1 MQNKYAMELDELKA
15 IWTQHEKILVENT
28 VLNKELLRKLLIV
41 NATKRIDWLKIRLLT
56 GVILP
61 LPLLILI
68 VVPRIQFTLEFEV
81 IIGTIVFLSIFVISY
96 IWSIKVY
103 IQIERLNPNGP
114 VTSVRKQLKLAEKYK
129 LKFTRYAYFLAP
141 FMIVGIFLSAGI
153 PFYSSEMILF
163 YALMVVSFLIGLY
176 VRSKHGLLVQIRKID
191 SDIEEI
197 SKLEMES
204 DRNHKLS
211 NPE

>member
-1 MQNKYAMELDELKA
+1 MQNKYAMELDELKT
-15 IWTQHEKILVENT
+15 IWTQHEKVLVENT

-61 LPLLILI
+61 LPLFILI

-114 VTSVRKQLKLAEKYK
+114 VTTVRKQLKLAEKYK
-129 LKFTRYAYFLAP
+129 LKFTRYGYYLAP

>member
-1 MQNKYAMELDELKA
+1 MQNKYAMELDELKT
-15 IWTQHEKILVENT
+15 IWTQHEKVLVENT
-28 VLNKELLRKLLIV
+28 VLNKELLRKLLKA
-41 NATKRIDWLKIRLLT
+41 NAGKRIDWLKIRLLT

-61 LPLLILI
+61 LPLFILI

-81 IIGTIVFLSIFVISY
+81 IIGTIVFLSIFVITY

-114 VTSVRKQLKLAEKYK
+114 VTTVRKQLKLAEKYK
-129 LKFTRYAYFLAP
+129 LKFTRYSYFLAP

-204 DRNHKLS
+204 ES
-211 NPE
+211 VA

>member
-1 MQNKYAMELDELKA
+1 MQNKYAMELDELKT
-15 IWTQHEKILVENT
+15 IWTQHEKVLVENT

-61 LPLLILI
+61 LPLFILI

-114 VTSVRKQLKLAEKYK
+114 VTTVRKQLKLAEKYK

-141 FMIVGIFLSAGI
+141 FMIVGIFLSVGI
-153 PFYSSEMILF
+153 PFYSSELILF

-204 DRNHKLS
+204 ES
-211 NPE
+211 VA